1 MVQPRR
7 FAITAQTQGESQ
19 VLLLAG
25 ELDLSTVPELSERVN
40 SELAGGLS
48 ALTLDLRALTFM
60 DSMDSTG
67 LRLLIELDQRAD
79 REEWTLTLIPSE
91 HESTT
96 TILRLTGADT
106 ALPFED
112 PSA

>member
-60 DSMDSTG
+60 DSTG

>member
-7 FAITAQTQGESQ
+7 FAITAQTRGESQ

-25 ELDLSTVPELSERVN
+25 ELDLSTVGELSDRLS
-40 SELAGGLS
+40 SELDGQPS
-48 ALTLDLRALTFM
+48 ALTLDLSELTF
-60 DSMDSTG
+60 MDSTG
-67 LRLLIELDQRAD
+67 LRLLIELDLRASK
-79 REEWTLTLIPSE
+79 EEWTLILIPSQ

-96 TILRLTGADT
+96 TILRLTGADE

-112 PSA
+112 PA